1 LPVIVCGSISGML
14 VTEAEAASRGR
25 APGPSPAGSP
35 LPLKAA
41 PTQSFH
47 GCMAR
52 VGRAR
57 PDHTRRSRADRP
69 DRQVRRLRS
78 SPLSAARGLPAP
90 RVGEGIPRG
99 MRATARAPASLATPP
114 MSAIRRQNPALCH
127 RTTRPSPHHIG
138 PSHRSMP
145 SHHFNSAVTFASCLS
160 LACSHHRNPSR
171 RHSIVRLGWHPPSRR
186 LPSTCPQA
194 SAARLTTRTFQPA
207 RHPA

>member
-1 LPVIVCGSISGML
+1 
-14 VTEAEAASRGR
+14 
-25 APGPSPAGSP
+25 
-35 LPLKAA
+35 
-41 PTQSFH
+41 
-47 GCMAR
+47 
-52 VGRAR
+52 
-57 PDHTRRSRADRP
+57 
-69 DRQVRRLRS
+69 
-78 SPLSAARGLPAP
+78 
-90 RVGEGIPRG
+90 
-99 MRATARAPASLATPP
+99 MRATARAPASPATPP

-194 SAARLTTRTFQPA
+194 SARGSLRVRFNRDDPAACWGWLAALFESGYPAIADEPPSRAMLLGHRVSHVLHIGRPFRAGCAFCTVTRCLLRPL
-207 RHPA
+207 